1 MRTPFDRR
9 LVEALA
15 GVSGVHVT
23 PYAPDGAVH
32 HDRLAKVVD
41 AIAAAG
47 IDNIV
52 TGGNT
57 GEFYALTLDEIRAV
71 CRTAVTANAGR
82 RVITAG
88 IGRSLADACGLATS
102 AAEAGADLIM
112 LHQAPDPFQSPAGAI
127 AYTHRIADASSLP
140 LVLYLRNDPYSRE
153 QFDELLSHPRI
164 IGIKYAS
171 PDIARLTD
179 RIEVARRHDVL
190 VVCGLAETWAAPF
203 SAAGATGFTSGLVNL
218 LPALSITVRDA
229 LRAGDYAAAR
239 EQVRR
244 IAPFEAMRAM
254 QGNGCNVTVVKE
266 AMRLT
271 GTDVGPVRPP
281 GTPTLGKDDLEALRR
296 LLRGWN
302 LEVR

>member
-1 MRTPFDRR
+1 MRESFDRR

-23 PYAPDGAVH
+23 PYDGSGAVDH
-32 HDRLAKVVD
+32 AVLGTVVD

-47 IDNIV
+47 VDNIV

-57 GEFYALTLDEIRAV
+57 GEFYALTLEEIRAV
-71 CRTAVTANAGR
+71 CRTAVTATAGR
-82 RVITAG
+82 RVVTAG
-88 IGRSLADACGLATS
+88 IGRSATDACALAE
-102 AAEAGADLIM
+102 AAAGAGADLVM
-112 LHQAPDPFQSPAGAI
+112 LHQAPDPFQSPGGAI
-127 AYTHRIADASSLP
+127 AYTHRIADASPLP

-153 QFDELLSHPRI
+153 QFEALLSHPRI

-171 PDIARLTD
+171 PDIARLMD
-179 RIEVARRHDVL
+179 RIEVARRQAVL

-218 LPALSITVRDA
+218 LPALSIAVRDA
-229 LRAGDYAAAR
+229 LRKGDYAAAR
-239 EQVRR
+239 EHVRR

-266 AMRLT
+266 AMRLV

-281 GTPTLGKDDLEALRR
+281 GTPRLRPEEVTALAG
-296 LLRGWN
+296 LLRSWN

>member
-9 LVEALA
+9 LVEALS

-23 PYAPDGAVH
+23 PYGPDGAVDH
-32 HDRLAKVVD
+32 VRLAAVVD

-57 GEFYALTLDEIRAV
+57 GEFYALTLDEVRAA

-82 RVITAG
+82 RAVTAG
-88 IGRSLADACGLATS
+88 IGRSLADACGLAE
-102 AAEAGADLIM
+102 AAAHAGADMVM

-127 AYTHRIADASSLP
+127 DYTHRVAEASPLP
-140 LVLYLRNDPYSRE
+140 LVLYLRNDFYSRE
-153 QFDELLSHPRI
+153 QFEALLSHPRI
-164 IGIKYAS
+164 IGIKYAT
-171 PDIARLTD
+171 PDIARLMD
-179 RIEVARRHDVL
+179 RIEVARRQAVL

-218 LPALSITVRDA
+218 LPALSIAVRDA
-229 LRAGDYAAAR
+229 LRKGDYAAAR
-239 EQVRR
+239 EHVRR
-244 IAPFEAMRAM
+244 IAPYEAMRAM

-271 GTDVGPVRPP
+271 GSDVGRVRPP
-281 GTPTLGKDDLEALRR
+281 GTPALQPGEVEALAM
-296 LLRGWN
+296 LLRDWG
-302 LEVR
+302 LEIR